1 MERKE
6 DSNLKDN
13 SDNSISS
20 QKIEEEYGM
29 DELNKGS
36 FENEL
41 VNKSLLI
48 MKTKDMCTQTKKK
61 VQIGWTI

>member
-1 MERKE
+1 
-6 DSNLKDN
+6 
-13 SDNSISS
+13 
-20 QKIEEEYGM
+20 M

-61 VQIGWTI
+61 VQIGFDELFNDLIPIIKNSLYCCGL

>member
-1 MERKE
+1 
-6 DSNLKDN
+6 
-13 SDNSISS
+13 
-20 QKIEEEYGM
+20 M